1 MSHSQTTSAG
11 QQPKAFPT
19 TLDRGPASAPSVDES
34 SARVL
39 AMLVA
44 ANGRIDERELQALDR
59 RELQALDRLDAFQ
72 RLGVTRERVIE
83 LAQGCIDVIG
93 VGLSKKAWL
102 RAVHLD
108 ALLDEV
114 DDCRSRLFVCRLAA
128 AVLVADGRITRDK
141 RVVYERVLSRWRV
154 SQMMVCRAIMSD
166 PTRAAGHVTSRSM

>member
-1 MSHSQTTSAG
+1 MSHWQTTSAG
-11 QQPKAFPT
+11 QQPRAFPT
-19 TLDRGPASAPSVDES
+19 MLDRQSVNAPAVDEA

-44 ANGRIDERELQALDR
+44 ANGRVGERELK
-59 RELQALDRLDAFQ
+59 ALDRLNAFQ
-72 RLGVTRERVIE
+72 RLGVTRERIVE

-93 VGLSKKAWL
+93 VGLSRSAWL
-102 RAVHLD
+102 RTVHLD

-114 DDCRSRLFVCRLAA
+114 DDGASRLFVCRLAA

-141 RVVYERVLSRWRV
+141 RIVYERVLARWRV

-166 PTRAAGHVTSRSM
+166 PTRAAGDATPMSL

>member
-1 MSHSQTTSAG
+1 MSNWQTTSAG
-11 QQPKAFPT
+11 QQTSA
-19 TLDRGPASAPSVDES
+19 TLDRRSLNAPGVDES
-34 SARVL
+34 PARVL

-44 ANGRIDERELQALDR
+44 ADGRIDE

-72 RLGVTRERVIE
+72 RLGVSRERVIE

-93 VGLSKKAWL
+93 VGLSRKAWL
-102 RAVHLD
+102 RTAHLD

-114 DDCRSRLFVCRLAA
+114 DDGRSRLFVCRLAA

-166 PTRAAGHVTSRSM
+166 PTRTAGDATPRSM

>member
-1 MSHSQTTSAG
+1 MSHWHTTSAG
-11 QQPKAFPT
+11 QQPRASPS
-19 TLDRGPASAPSVDES
+19 TLHRASVDAPGVDES

-44 ANGRIDERELQALDR
+44 ANGRIDERA
-59 RELQALDRLDAFQ
+59 LQALDRLDAFQ

-102 RAVHLD
+102 RTAHLD

-114 DDCRSRLFVCRLAA
+114 EDCRSRLFVCRLGA

-166 PTRAAGHVTSRSM
+166 PTRAAGDATSRSM